1 MGLII
6 LQRNLKFETCLGFP
20 DLIYPLFLTKD
31 VEMFLLSVQC
41 CVKSLCHLIILILII
56 VINNTAGI
64 YLLKGNNRNT
74 RTIKTPRRHWRRF
87 GVFIVSFEHIS
98 HLCSSVSIVNFE
110 HVIGKMIHSIITLFY
125 YIMSHYQLCSYFIL
139 CIIFYYIIR
148 LNYIIMLCYFIKQ
161 ILRGLSM
168 SIKIYSCYMSNIAMR
183 KKNIANIWSSIQNNI
198 QNSIHYSRKISSY
211 CNRTWTEL
219 QYFTCNIVL
228 SY

>member
-1 MGLII
+1 MLSRFRQMGLII

-41 CVKSLCHLIILILII
+41 CVKSLCYLIILILVI

-125 YIMSHYQLCSYFIL
+125 YIMSHY
-139 CIIFYYIIR
+139 
-148 LNYIIMLCYFIKQ
+148 
-161 ILRGLSM
+161 
-168 SIKIYSCYMSNIAMR
+168 
-183 KKNIANIWSSIQNNI
+183 
-198 QNSIHYSRKISSY
+198 
-211 CNRTWTEL
+211 
-219 QYFTCNIVL
+219 
-228 SY
+228 